1 MNFIQKLID
10 SIRENIKKHIEQH
23 DEIVKQCN
31 DTIRRYRFVH
41 LMFNDKF
48 GKPWG
53 DFLNRNFDTKQ
64 HLMLCKRWFD
74 EFPFP
79 QGENVIEIGSL
90 WGLDFSYADKIFC
103 HSLFDEELID
113 YLYKHQDILEQKA
126 YWLIWGG
133 DLYNA
138 QRDEKNDFVRENFC
152 GYITDVD
159 GDKKLLEK
167 TYSHKK
173 NKAFHHAAYTFP
185 VTQEMIKKAKDSLVL
200 QNATVI
206 QINNSCDKSTLEI
219 LDILARFKDE
229 NIIIKTILSYGR
241 LEFKE
246 QIIQK
251 GKEIFGDKFTF
262 IDTILSPQD
271 YAKYMSENNILIL
284 NQNRQQGVGNACIA
298 LQFGTKLYIRSE
310 ISSFNHLISHGNAVF
325 DTNKISQMD
334 FSEFIAIDKAIQE
347 NNIKESSKFFS
358 DEFSKGLWEKIF

>member
-1 MNFIQKLID
+1 
-10 SIRENIKKHIEQH
+10 
-23 DEIVKQCN
+23 
-31 DTIRRYRFVH
+31 
-41 LMFNDKF
+41 MFNDKF

-90 WGLDFSYADKIFC
+90 RGLDFSYADKIFC
-103 HSLFDEELID
+103 HSLFDGELID
-113 YLYKHQDILEQKA
+113 YLYERQDILEQKA

-138 QRDEKNDFVRENFC
+138 QRDEKNDFVRENFM
-152 GYITDVD
+152 GYIALAAE
-159 GDKKLLEK
+159 GDIAVLQKN
-167 TYSHKK
+167 YNISK
-173 NKAFHHAAYTFP
+173 NKKFYYACYGASI
-185 VTQEMIKKAKDSLVL
+185 VTQKMIEKAKDTLSPS
-200 QNATVI
+200 NAIII